1 MRMCCC
7 VSSHPSL
14 TTRRS
19 RASHICPL
27 GLVCMEASGMPED
40 YFQRTRQTRSTVM
53 TMFQEGRRCERK
65 KSGLEGESSAA
76 VHRTALEGRG
86 KSAEVRRNYWQVADA
101 LREASGTAYTSAWS
115 NKNGKEVCVVVIT
128 RAGEGGCSSS
138 SSSSRKAIHIP
149 CDQPA
154 RRTTHRDGRCMRPIL
169 APRRSF
175 LRSWGAG
182 REQRQ
187 HEGAGREAGGIRG
200 RCRGRCGC

>member
-1 MRMCCC
+1 
-7 VSSHPSL
+7 
-14 TTRRS
+14 
-19 RASHICPL
+19 
-27 GLVCMEASGMPED
+27 
-40 YFQRTRQTRSTVM
+40 M
-53 TMFQEGRRCERK
+53 TMFQEGKRCERET
-65 KSGLEGESSAA
+65 SGLEGESSAA

-154 RRTTHRDGRCMRPIL
+154 RRTTHRDRRCMRPIL

-187 HEGAGREAGGIRG
+187 HEGRDERQAESEGVVAGGAGAEDGGG
-200 RCRGRCGC
+200 RRKNYRRLKKSRTPRR